1 MSKNSIIKKINTIK
15 DQIYTINKI
24 RNVLKMHIP
33 KSKLKKFQEMNPKD
47 K

>member
-1 MSKNSIIKKINTIK
+1 MNKNTIIKKINTIK
-15 DQIYTINKI
+15 DKIYTNNKI

-33 KSKLKKFQEMNPKD
+33 KSKLIKFQEMNLKD